1 MSPSDRHIIDLIYKH
16 AKIYNSP
23 VSGGGSATWGAIT
36 GTLSNQTDLANALA
50 AKMDETIGTTK
61 GDLIS
66 FTGSANPVRVGVGT
80 NGYVLKAD
88 STQSSGLIWS
98 AIASGDITGL
108 SEAIDDRVSALMIA
122 GNVTAWTYVDAS
134 NTLKVDVSV
143 GAGLSVSGTSIV
155 HADTSA
161 QASIDL
167 STSNVLQDLTLDTYG
182 HITAYGSVDV
192 RTLVSASHPL
202 GYVSG
207 TGVFSLNYN
216 ATNLKLGLSNEL
228 NTIQNI
234 DSTAQP
240 TFQNVKLSN
249 LTDGYLPYHVADAT
263 GLGNSPIYSN
273 GTNVGIGTTTLTE
286 KLNIGGNILQA
297 TTTSYYN
304 TFTSGWAGTG
314 FRLDHNVAKASQS
327 TFELDNLWVRGTM
340 NVYEL
345 VINQIRATNG
355 SLFVSSSAKVVS
367 HNVWAGAGDADVQI
381 YFEDPT
387 GNGYCPFA
395 SGDIIV
401 QQRVDLNSTTV
412 INLSVI
418 EVVDVASGY
427 ITGYYLEATDIN
439 DIVDGAV
446 FARIGNIGTDPDRQG
461 VIYLT
466 SDDSAS
472 PYIDIQDGVA
482 SYSDWKSQGKLKV
495 RLGLLSGIIDTTVGL
510 NSSDIYGLYTNSA
523 YLKGNLVV
531 GGVNAI
537 ALSNSTIAIGNV
549 TGTANSAVK
558 ISNTG
563 TASTSGF
570 FGYSSTGVELF
581 SLKLDGTAQIAGWT
595 IDNFGIVSPSN
606 KVRIKNTDDVIYV
619 APLTGLVKYLM
630 FGQTY
635 SGTAYTGSYGI
646 SAVNNSNQYLFRL
659 DDSVC
664 QIAGWTFDSTKFT
677 KGTATTGISLNTSA
691 TAFITG
697 ASAKGFEVYDSSNPK
712 MFIGKKDGNFL
723 DWNVTTADTLTI
735 KGKIIGSEYWSAS
748 AGTSTVVIGSNLG
761 SGTNALYFRTTASPS
776 SYYGHVAQAN
786 SPDAD
791 TGTYPTDLTY
801 NPVLYLNG
809 VKTTANY
816 SYTRMSLSLR
826 NEGVEFAALRSR
838 PPASTT
844 EQAGLYIKRDSST
857 TVQKVV
863 GQRVTGWSTPTTSTD
878 RTALATGD
886 SSGTIANTLGTL
898 INDLIAHGLI
908 GA

>member
-345 VINQIRATNG
+345 VINTIRATNG
-355 SLFVSSSAKVVS
+355 SLFVTSAAKVES
-367 HNVWAGAGDADVQI
+367 TAGGLVGDVQV
-381 YFEDPT
+381 YFEDPE
-387 GNGYCPFA
+387 GHGYCPFA
-395 SGDIIV
+395 TGDYLLAQFI
-401 QQRVDLNSTTV
+401 DLDGTTV
-412 INLSVI
+412 VSRTVLYVESVTGRSIDATYISGASVI
-418 EVVDVASGY
+418 IGSTY
-427 ITGYYLEATDIN
+427 
-439 DIVDGAV
+439 
-446 FARIGNIGTDPDRQG
+446 ARIGNDGSTANRQG
-461 VIYLT
+461 SIYLT
-466 SDDSAS
+466 SDDSNS
-472 PYIDIQDGVA
+472 PFIDIKDGVTN
-482 SYSDWKSQGKLKV
+482 YTDWSSQTKLKA
-495 RLGLLSGIIDTTVGL
+495 RFGSLKGIIDTTVGL
-510 NSSDIYGLYTNSA
+510 NNSAIYGLYTNSA

-537 ALSNSTIAIGNV
+537 TLSNSTIAIGNV
-549 TGTANSAVK
+549 TGTANSAIK

-563 TASTSGF
+563 TTTTSGLY
-570 FGYSSTGVELF
+570 GYSSTGVELF
-581 SLKLDGTAQIAGWT
+581 ALRLDGTAQIAGWT
-595 IDNFGIVSPSN
+595 ITSVLIQSPSTKLN
-606 KVRIKNTDDVIYV
+606 LKSDTNTIYC
-619 APLTGLVKYLM
+619 APLTGLVKYVM

-635 SGTAYTGSYGI
+635 NGSAYTGSYGI
-646 SAVNNSNQYLFRL
+646 SAIDNSNNYLFRL
-659 DDSVC
+659 DDAAL
-664 QIAGWTFDSTKFT
+664 QIAGWTFDYQKFT
-677 KGTATTGISLNTSA
+677 KGTATTGISLNTSS

-697 ASAKGFEVYDSSNPK
+697 TSAKGFEVYDSSNPK
-712 MFIGKKDGNFL
+712 MFIGKKDGNYL

-748 AGTSTVVIGSNLG
+748 AGNSTVVIGSDLG
-761 SGTNALYFRTTASPS
+761 SGTNAIYFRTTASPS

>member
-80 NGYVLKAD
+80 NGYVLKAN
-88 STQSSGLIWS
+88 SLASSGIVWS
-98 AIASGDITGL
+98 ALTSSDISDI

-143 GAGLSVSGTSIV
+143 GAGLSVSGSSIV

-192 RTLVSASHPL
+192 RTLFSASYPL
-202 GYVSG
+202 TYTSA
-207 TGVFSLNYN
+207 TGVFTLGHNT
-216 ATNLKLGLSNEL
+216 TNLKITSNEL

-249 LTDGYLPYHVADAT
+249 LTNGYLPYHVADAT
-263 GLGNSPIYSN
+263 GFGNSPIYSN

-340 NVYEL
+340 TVYEL

-355 SLFVSSSAKVVS
+355 SLFVSSSAKVIS

-395 SGDIIV
+395 EGDIII

-418 EVVDVASGY
+418 QVVDVASGY

-446 FARIGNIGTDPDRQG
+446 FARIGNTGTDPDRQG

-472 PYIDIQDGVA
+472 PYIDILDGVT
-482 SYSDWKSQGKLKV
+482 SYSDWKSQSKLKV

-537 ALSNSTIAIGNV
+537 TLSNSTIAIGNV
-549 TGTANSAVK
+549 TGTANSAIK
-558 ISNTG
+558 IANTG
-563 TASTSGF
+563 TTTTSGLY
-570 FGYSSTGVELF
+570 GYSSTGVELF
-581 SLKLDGTAQIAGWT
+581 ALRLDGTAQIAGWA
-595 IDNFGIVSPSN
+595 IDDNGIVSPDG
-606 KVRIKNTDDVIYV
+606 KVRIKNIDDVIYV
-619 APLTGLVKYLM
+619 APLTGLLKYVM

-635 SGTAYTGSYGI
+635 NGSAYTGSYGI
-646 SAVNNSNQYLFRL
+646 SAIDNSNNYLFRL
-659 DDSVC
+659 DDSAL
-664 QIAGWTFDSTKFT
+664 QIAGWNFDYQKFYKVSTNYKF
-677 KGTATTGISLNTSA
+677 ALNTSS
-691 TAFITG
+691 TAYIGNSQT
-697 ASAKGFEVYDSSNPK
+697 GFEVWDISTPK
-712 MFIGKKDGNFL
+712 VFIGVKDGSGNLSAGL
-723 DWNVTTADTLTI
+723 DWGMSTASTLTV
-735 KGKIIGSEYWSAS
+735 KGKITGSTIESS
-748 AGTSTVVIGSNLG
+748 SFSTTTVLAGGNTYGSLYSGFDADSPTLTLYHYTDANNYHSVIL
-761 SGTNALYFRTTASPS
+761 RTTTSENIWARFFARNT
-776 SYYGHVAQAN
+776 SYQLAEIHIGFGA
-786 SPDAD
+786 
-791 TGTYPTDLTY
+791 TDYSGYITIDGK
-801 NPVLYLNG
+801 NVTRTQTRG
-809 VKTTANY
+809 TTA
-816 SYTRMSLSLR
+816 
-826 NEGVEFAALRSR
+826 
-838 PPASTT
+838 PSTN
-844 EQAGLYIKRDSST
+844 IK
-857 TVQKVV
+857 Q
-863 GQRVTGWSTPTTSTD
+863 
-878 RTALATGD
+878 GD
-886 SSGTIANTLGTL
+886 SWYKSDTNKWYMYDTTAGWVLLN
-898 INDLIAHGLI
+898 
-908 GA
+908 